1 MSQQTTDTIL
11 MVRPAACGSN
21 PETAESNAFQSRAAT
36 DPAADREAVA
46 AEFDG
51 FVDVLRSV
59 GVNVLVLEDSQEP
72 AKPDAVFPNNWFSTH
87 ADGRVLLYPMLSA
100 KRRLE
105 RRTDALAEVLKEAGF
120 DSLRF
125 DSTLVDQ
132 FEQQEKFLE
141 GTGSVVFDHVNRAA
155 YACRSPRTD
164 DAVLT
169 RLCELIGY
177 EPVAFDAFD
186 ESGLAYYHTNV
197 MMSVGSDFAIVCLE
211 SVSEESRAMLS
222 ERFASSGH
230 EIVEITRAQAARFA
244 GNIIELCTNSGD
256 RVLAL
261 SDSALEALGEDAA
274 RFEARGIR
282 LAHAPIPTIERLGG
296 GSARCMIAEIFP
308 SRA

>member
-1 MSQQTTDTIL
+1 

-21 PETAESNAFQSRAAT
+21 PETAVSNAFQRLSVT
-36 DPAADREAVA
+36 DPVADREAVA

-51 FVDVLRSV
+51 CVDVLRSA
-59 GVNVLVLEDSQEP
+59 GVNVLVLEDSEEP

-105 RRTDALAEVLKEAGF
+105 RRADALADVLKEAGF
-120 DSLRF
+120 ERLKF

-132 FEQQEKFLE
+132 FEAQGRYLE
-141 GTGSVVFDHVNRAA
+141 GTGSVVFDHVSRAA
-155 YACRSPRTD
+155 YACRSLRTD
-164 DAVLT
+164 DEVLI
-169 RLCELIGY
+169 RMCELLGY

-186 ESGLAYYHTNV
+186 ESVQAYYHTNV

-211 SVSEESRAMLS
+211 SVAGESRAMLV
-222 ERFASSGH
+222 ERLASSGH
-230 EIVEITRAQAARFA
+230 EIIEISRAQAARFA
-244 GNIIELCTNSGD
+244 GNVIELCSTAGD

-274 RFEARGIR
+274 RLEARGIS
-282 LAHAPIPTIERLGG
+282 LTHAPIPTIERLGG
-296 GSARCMIAEIFP
+296 GSTRCMIAEIFTK
-308 SRA
+308 